1 MDKELIYQFMNGEVD
16 TKYLSEKPQ
25 LTVDNE
31 FVSHKECGRLYERVY
46 AAKRR
51 LLRRLRTEEDKDIE
65 EIIGCMS
72 DITRILAYKMYDYAR
87 EDDKKV

>member
-16 TKYLSEKPQ
+16 TKYLSVSPRF
-25 LTVDNE
+25 TVDNE
-31 FVSHKECGRLYERVY
+31 FASHKECGRLYERVY

>member
-16 TKYLSEKPQ
+16 TTYTSVPQ
-25 LTVDNE
+25 DFAIENE
-31 FVSHKECGRLYERVY
+31 FASHKECGRLYERVY

-51 LLRRLRTEEDKDIE
+51 LQRRLRTEEDKDIE
-65 EIIGCMS
+65 EIISCMS

-87 EDDKKV
+87 KDK